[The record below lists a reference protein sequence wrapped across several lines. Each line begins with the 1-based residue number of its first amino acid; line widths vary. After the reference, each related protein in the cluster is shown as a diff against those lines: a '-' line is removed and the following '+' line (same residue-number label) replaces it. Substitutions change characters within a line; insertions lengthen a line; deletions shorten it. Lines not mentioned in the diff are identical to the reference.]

1 MASEGILWKRVGQR
15 LILPENLFLL
25 HKKNKLTVEKI
36 NGWSINN
43 LFYTMGNEAIG
54 LMTWFVKE
62 WTQKEVDLLRAHES
76 KIIRKVLR
84 SHLLRSKAHIPTLH
98 PFYFQERIFTSLSI
112 TLFSMWSGR
121 GEWKRWNRFLSF
133 RKGAQYCKDTMV

>member
-1 MASEGILWKRVGQR
+1 MVDQ
-15 LILPENLFLL
+15 LIIFLY
-25 HKKNKLTVEKI
+25 E
-36 NGWSINN
+36 
-43 LFYTMGNEAIG
+43 MRNEAIG

-98 PFYFQERIFTSLSI
+98 PFIF
-112 TLFSMWSGR
+112 
-121 GEWKRWNRFLSF
+121 
-133 RKGAQYCKDTMV
+133 

>member
-15 LILPENLFLL
+15 LILPENVFLP

-98 PFYFQERIFTSLSI
+98 PFYFSRKNLNIPLHHPFLNVI
-112 TLFSMWSGR
+112 WPWWMKTL
-121 GEWKRWNRFLSF
+121 K
-133 RKGAQYCKDTMV
+133 